1 MDEEYSKINRQLDER
16 EDDIKRSQKIISD
29 IVDEEEILYR
39 KIKKLDQLI
48 LEDVEGTSDYSLMRS
63 IVDDSNQSF
72 SKMINELRIEQSNL
86 KKELKNIEI
95 QRDEVQKHY
104 QQQEKEVNYDN

>member
-72 SKMINELRIEQSNL
+72 AKMINELRIEQSNL